1 MISASH
7 NYNLD
12 RVGNVLNWTF
22 DNIQLP
28 VSVPNTNIG
37 KGYITFK
44 IKPNPGYAVGD
55 VITNAASIYFD
66 FNPAIVTNVFSTQF
80 VANLGTSQ
88 FENSDFI
95 LYPNPTSDLVT
106 VSLANTQNTI
116 ASIIVYDV
124 LGKTILAEK
133 VSDVTTQ
140 TIDVSSLNTG
150 MYFIEV
156 TTSASVKVLKK
167 LMVN

>member
-1 MISASH
+1 
-7 NYNLD
+7 
-12 RVGNVLNWTF
+12 
-22 DNIQLP
+22 
-28 VSVPNTNIG
+28 
-37 KGYITFK
+37 
-44 IKPNPGYAVGD
+44 
-55 VITNAASIYFD
+55 
-66 FNPAIVTNVFSTQF
+66 
-80 VANLGTSQ
+80 
-88 FENSDFI
+88 
-95 LYPNPTSDLVT
+95 LVT